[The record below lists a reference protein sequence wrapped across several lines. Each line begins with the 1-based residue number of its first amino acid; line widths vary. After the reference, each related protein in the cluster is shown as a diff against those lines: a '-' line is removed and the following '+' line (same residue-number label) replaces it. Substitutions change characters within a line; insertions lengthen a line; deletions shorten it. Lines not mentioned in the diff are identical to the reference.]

1 MPSLLVIDDDHNNAQ
16 LLREALAKDNLSRI
30 DIASDGPC
38 GLSLASSTQYNLI
51 ILELEIPK
59 VDGIT
64 VLRSLRE
71 KGVSVPI
78 LVLSR
83 RSAVADRVQALWAGA
98 DDYLCK
104 PFDMEELHARVRAL
118 SRRSA
123 SQVLKLRAADLEM
136 DILQRSVRRAGRRI
150 DLCKKEFAIL
160 EYLMRNVDCPV
171 PRDKLVDHVWGSNFD
186 GLTNIVD
193 VYINYLRRKIDQ
205 DCEPR
210 LIHTVRGTGYMIS
223 TSMPRCQSRDTL
235 RVNRPDKGE
244 FRN

>member
-1 MPSLLVIDDDHNNAQ
+1 
-16 LLREALAKDNLSRI
+16 
-30 DIASDGPC
+30 
-38 GLSLASSTQYNLI
+38 
-51 ILELEIPK
+51 
-59 VDGIT
+59 
-64 VLRSLRE
+64 
-71 KGVSVPI
+71 
-78 LVLSR
+78 
-83 RSAVADRVQALWAGA
+83 VADRVQALWAGA

-150 DLCKKEFAIL
+150 DLCNKEFAIL

-171 PRDKLVDHVWGSNFD
+171 PDKLVDHVWGSNFK

-223 TSMPRCQSRDTL
+223 TSVPRCQSRNTL
-235 RVNRPDKGE
+235 RVNRLDKGE

>member
-1 MPSLLVIDDDHNNAQ
+1 MPSLLVIDDDQSNAQ
-16 LLREALAKDNLSRI
+16 RLREALAEDNLSGV

-38 GLSLASSTQYNLI
+38 GLILASSTQYNLI

-83 RSAVADRVQALWAGA
+83 RSAVADRVQALGAGA
-98 DDYLCK
+98 NDYLCK

-160 EYLMRNVDCPV
+160 EYLMRNFDCPV
-171 PRDKLVDHVWGSNFD
+171 SRDKLVDHVWGSNFK
-186 GLTNIVD
+186 GSTNVVD

-223 TSMPRCQSRDTL
+223 TSIPRCQSRNTL
-235 RVNRPDKGE
+235 RVNRLDKGE